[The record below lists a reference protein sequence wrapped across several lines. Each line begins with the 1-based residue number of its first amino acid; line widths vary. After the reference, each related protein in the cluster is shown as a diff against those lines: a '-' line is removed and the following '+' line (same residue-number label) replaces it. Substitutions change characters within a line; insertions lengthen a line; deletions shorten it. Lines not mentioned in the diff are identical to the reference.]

1 MAGGKLSSPHAVPLD
16 EVLLVKRLKTF
27 DRRTRFSQV
36 YNVVLFSLNCTL
48 GF

>member
-27 DRRTRFSQV
+27 DRTHFSQV
-36 YNVVLFSLNCTL
+36 YDVVLFSLNCTL